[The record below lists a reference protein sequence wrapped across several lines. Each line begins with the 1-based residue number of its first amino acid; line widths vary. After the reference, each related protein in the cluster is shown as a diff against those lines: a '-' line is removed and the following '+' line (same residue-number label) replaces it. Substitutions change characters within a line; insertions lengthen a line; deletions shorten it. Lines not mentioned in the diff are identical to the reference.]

1 MTQRWE
7 ELAAGGKLAIDT
19 AAKGTA
25 PNRRP
30 PAPSPGQISYEM
42 ILQLA
47 QRRHLRARP
56 PLRDGRPRRD
66 RALSR
71 PRPIP
76 WSRLAPGREW
86 QLTEASKASWR
97 LTLLICE
104 HTYTSTHQALR
115 WKQATSRAML
125 LHVRFGTT
133 VPQAAKSGAPP
144 CSRSVMCRTTGT
156 ERLIAS
162 NSASGPSTFA
172 KGVRTPPANQTS
184 VLTAVRIDAP
194 FLVRQGSD
202 RA

>member
-1 MTQRWE
+1 MSWVRW
-7 ELAAGGKLAIDT
+7 K
-19 AAKGTA
+19 
-25 PNRRP
+25 
-30 PAPSPGQISYEM
+30 
-42 ILQLA
+42 
-47 QRRHLRARP
+47 
-56 PLRDGRPRRD
+56 
-66 RALSR
+66 
-71 PRPIP
+71 
-76 WSRLAPGREW
+76 W
-86 QLTEASKASWR
+86 QLTEASKASRR

-202 RA
+202 RGTGAQAYISRAMRPPAPPVTRMLMFSRYARSTRARLVARSCADSG